1 MHRWERTRKL
11 IAVYSQGFVMIITI
25 MCIQVLKTVAHHT
38 NEIYYL
44 LPALPA
50 FIISSSSIRFEHEN
64 VQKFISK
71 IRLTLPDSGSELSI
85 KDNAFYLEHLS
96 FEAWLIFLI
105 LFTSV
110 DIFTLLSDLAE
121 GHVV

>member
-1 MHRWERTRKL
+1 MHRWERTRKR
-11 IAVYSQGFVMIITI
+11 IAVYSQGFVLIITI
-25 MCIQVLKTVAHHT
+25 MYIQVLKSVAHHT

-71 IRLTLPDSGSELSI
+71 IRLTLPSGSELSI

-105 LFTSV
+105 LFTPV

>member
-1 MHRWERTRKL
+1 M
-11 IAVYSQGFVMIITI
+11 Y
-25 MCIQVLKTVAHHT
+25 IQVLKSVAHHT

-50 FIISSSSIRFEHEN
+50 FIISISSIRFEHEN

-71 IRLTLPDSGSELSI
+71 IRLTLPSGSELSI

-105 LFTSV
+105 LFTPV

>member
-1 MHRWERTRKL
+1 MHRWERTRKR
-11 IAVYSQGFVMIITI
+11 IAVYSQGFVLIITI
-25 MCIQVLKTVAHHT
+25 MYIQVLKSVANHT

-50 FIISSSSIRFEHEN
+50 FLISSSSIRFEHEN

-71 IRLTLPDSGSELSI
+71 IRLTLPSGSELSI

-105 LFTSV
+105 LFTPV